1 MTQGFSY
8 AFGMVAI
15 GAPKAW
21 HIGRVDTCTA
31 RRRDAVDMRAALQ
44 ALHSAPAPSEEVNP
58 PGSYPDIYG
67 WGSDAEYI
75 ERLGFASCPHC
86 GVHMS
91 HGVLQDGDEKG
102 DGTGKLIRLDTKYK
116 CIECGKG
123 FGGATERKTR
133 KPATGT
139 GTKIEN
145 GRDKQN
151 GVTRPSAVGKCRAVW
166 DGLDG
171 LVAGGTKPTAAQV
184 RELAATQGWDKTTA
198 MVQFYQWR
206 KFNGISGR

>member
-1 MTQGFSY
+1 MTY
-8 AFGMVAI
+8 ATMTKDELRTAC
-15 GAPKAW
+15 KAVG
-21 HIGRVDTCTA
+21 IPYSKLNNDG
-31 RRRDAVDMRAALQ
+31 MRAALV
-44 ALHSAPAPSEEVNP
+44 ALHPAPAPSEEVNP

-86 GVHMS
+86 GVHLS
-91 HGVLQDGDEKG
+91 NGVLQDGDEKG
-102 DGTGKLIRLDTKYK
+102 DGTGKLIRLDTKFE
-116 CIECGKG
+116 CMGCGKG

-139 GTKIEN
+139 QTKIEK

-151 GVTRPSAVGKCRAVW
+151 GVTRPSAGGKCRAVW

-171 LVAGGTKPTAAQV
+171 LAAGGNNPTAAQV
-184 RELAATQGWDKTTA
+184 RELAAAQGWDKTTA